1 MMRWDSWT
9 KGWTVITKNIGH
21 QDDNYEAQA
30 LGFGIRY
37 MIGRT
42 IALEGSSLGMHAMI
56 FSRLGER

>member
-1 MMRWDSWT
+1 M
-9 KGWTVITKNIGH
+9 ITEDLGH
-21 QDDNYEAQA
+21 RDDNYEAQA